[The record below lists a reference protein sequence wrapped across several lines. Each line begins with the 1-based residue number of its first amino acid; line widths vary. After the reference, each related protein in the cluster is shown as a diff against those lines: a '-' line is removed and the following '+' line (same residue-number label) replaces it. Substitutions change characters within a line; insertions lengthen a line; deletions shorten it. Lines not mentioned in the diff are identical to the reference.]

1 MTHHSW
7 IQFLNLLSQRKKYP
21 KRKYFLS
28 KLYVSFK
35 LSIYFTLDESCNFTR
50 WTKQRNPISAIE
62 LSLGFDWLDQ
72 CYRYGPWNRGR
83 PIVSYS
89 QKPYQDI
96 PKPLFPVGGIPII
109 QQQVI
114 QTNCMPFIYC
124 MAFTYFNLLHS
135 RLNNASQLVSLKYFC
150 LVFIPVSLI

>member
-35 LSIYFTLDESCNFTR
+35 LSIYFILDESCNFTR

-83 PIVSYS
+83 PIVSYN

-114 QTNCMPFIYC
+114 QTNCMLWHSNIL
-124 MAFTYFNLLHS
+124 TYSILD
-135 RLNNASQLVSLKYFC
+135 
-150 LVFIPVSLI
+150 